1 MPEQCN
7 FSNRI
12 RKGAG
17 QMERYELGNGR
28 TYEIIRWLDRCTVVK
43 DGKVVY
49 SGTYAGCR
57 RYIESMR

>member
-1 MPEQCN
+1 M
-7 FSNRI
+7 
-12 RKGAG
+12 KV
-17 QMERYELGNGR
+17 ERYELRNGKI
-28 TYEIIRWLDRCTVVK
+28 YEIIRWPDECIVVK

>member
-1 MPEQCN
+1 
-7 FSNRI
+7 
-12 RKGAG
+12 
-17 QMERYELGNGR
+17 MERYELGNGR
-28 TYEIIRWLDRCTVVK
+28 TYEIIRWPDGCTVVK